1 MTESEIKAIGNMS
14 SVEFAEKFL
23 GLEFS
28 PSQRLIM
35 DKIDEDKKV
44 HLTSGHSGAF
54 YPIIMRQLVEA
65 LLWGRP

>member
-14 SVEFAEKFL
+14 SIEFAEKFL

-28 PSQRLIM
+28 PAQKLIM
-35 DKIDEDKKV
+35 DKIDEGKKV
-44 HLTSGHSGAF
+44 HLTSGYYGTF
-54 YPIIMRQLVEA
+54 CPIIMRRLVEA